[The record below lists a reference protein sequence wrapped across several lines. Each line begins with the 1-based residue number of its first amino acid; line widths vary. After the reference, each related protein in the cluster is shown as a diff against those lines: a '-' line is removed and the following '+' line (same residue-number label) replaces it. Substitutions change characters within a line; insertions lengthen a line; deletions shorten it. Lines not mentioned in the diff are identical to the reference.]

1 MYFFTRRK
9 IWIISQITKHQNFA
23 LQKLAEASPHA
34 FANDQRVAVLL
45 VRLLSGFSSTIFYVD
60 SYLRQCELAITFFL
74 EKFAK

>member
-1 MYFFTRRK
+1 MLGRRADVK
-9 IWIISQITKHQNFA
+9 NQTLLW
-23 LQKLAEASPHA
+23 QKFAEASPHA